1 MISEEL
7 LLSAVRESV
16 KKVMESLEA
25 PADSDQSEKL
35 KQDSISS
42 KIDDLGA
49 RKRENE
55 KFEVDEE
62 KEEDPEIDLTGDEK
76 EKEEEKFSYDVPDTF
91 PKHVKFQDIVDQL
104 NYVRSGASAKDDEV
118 KKGLM
123 KYFDN
128 LKDEEKRDL
137 LAMLSGFATIM
148 NKAGDIEDAPTPS
161 ELEDATKKSEKSE
174 EEPSK
179 VPVNKPG
186 MKPIVVGEA
195 AEKHVEYSILVENN
209 SDSHRCTNGQIV
221 GFGSEEC
228 LNDLIR
234 RIDDAK
240 ESRDSCSRGSE
251 SRSHYNGLLKHLRMQ
266 LRAAQKLSK

>member
-25 PADSDQSEKL
+25 PADPDQSERL
-35 KQDSISS
+35 KQDSVSS

-62 KEEDPEIDLTGDEK
+62 KEEDPEIDLTGDKKDKEEK
-76 EKEEEKFSYDVPDTF
+76 EDEKFSYDVPDTF

-104 NYVRSGASAKDDEV
+104 NYVRSGASAKDDDV
-118 KKGLM
+118 KTGLM

-128 LKDEEKRDL
+128 LKDDEKRDL

-148 NKAGDIEDAPTPS
+148 NKLEIWKMLQPPQNSAM
-161 ELEDATKKSEKSE
+161 ELKRVKNQKKNHLK
-174 EEPSK
+174 
-179 VPVNKPG
+179 
-186 MKPIVVGEA
+186 
-195 AEKHVEYSILVENN
+195 
-209 SDSHRCTNGQIV
+209 
-221 GFGSEEC
+221 F
-228 LNDLIR
+228 
-234 RIDDAK
+234 
-240 ESRDSCSRGSE
+240 
-251 SRSHYNGLLKHLRMQ
+251 LLTSLE
-266 LRAAQKLSK
+266 